1 MFFEKISSGW
11 LSAASMKALRIKTSS
26 MKRLLFLLPLLCL
39 AFSSCGPFP
48 TCRVEPLYFPMMV
61 DSVSQIS
68 RVPQE
73 GGPVHIIY
81 HYGPETRFEPA
92 IIYQNCRIR
101 AMADGEI
108 FSSFQNT
115 TWRDTIVVAVPMND
129 TYSERQIRVEIS
141 LYDHTDEIWGEWS
154 EIFSAVQDALPAHQP
169 QRLNGIE
176 KRDIIVNFNG
186 QNIAIETVNTP
197 SALAFKALLSL
208 GDMSVPVWVANNSIS
223 TMRSEW
229 LYNHIPLN
237 PEEINA
243 HEVGEVFYS
252 DGMLWLLNED
262 VKKASGSIVRIG
274 RIRKNDLQT
283 FNRFCYE
290 GHDDQIMTFSLSEYR
305 HDKTE

>member
-1 MFFEKISSGW
+1 MLARCIYERSRTDY
-11 LSAASMKALRIKTSS
+11 MKHLY
-26 MKRLLFLLPLLCL
+26 FLLPLLCL

-48 TCRVEPLYFPMMV
+48 PFRVEPLYFPMTV
-61 DSVSQIS
+61 DSVAQIS
-68 RVPQE
+68 RIPQE
-73 GGPVHIIY
+73 GGPVRIFY
-81 HYGPETRFEPA
+81 HFGPETRFEPA
-92 IIYQNCRIR
+92 TIFQNYRIR
-101 AMADGEI
+101 AMADGEF

-129 TYSERQIRVEIS
+129 TYSERQIGVEIS
-141 LYDHTDEIWGEWS
+141 LYDHTNEIWGEWS

-169 QRLNGIE
+169 QRLKDIG
-176 KRDIIVNFNG
+176 KRDIIATFNG
-186 QNIAIETVNTP
+186 QSITIETVDTP
-197 SALAFKALLSL
+197 SALAFKALLTL
-208 GDMSVPVWVANNSIS
+208 GDLSIPVWVANNLI
-223 TMRSEW
+223 TTKRSER

-252 DGMLWLLNED
+252 DGMLWLLNEN
-262 VKKASGSIVRIG
+262 VKKASGSIIRIG
-274 RIRKNDLQT
+274 HIRKNDLQT